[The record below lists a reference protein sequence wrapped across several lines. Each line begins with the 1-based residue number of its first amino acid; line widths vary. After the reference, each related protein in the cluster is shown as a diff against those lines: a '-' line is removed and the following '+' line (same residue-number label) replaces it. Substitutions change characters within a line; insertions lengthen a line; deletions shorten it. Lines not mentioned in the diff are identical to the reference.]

1 MKLYWNFLQAFM
13 EKINPFSYFY
23 YHLYLLQLEEYDI
36 KRFLRL
42 IQINVM
48 PLKQLRKQ
56 LVWTQ
61 KMTLITVL
69 TVTLILGLS
78 YFISPLF
85 LLSFYVSALPI
96 SLIVFF
102 LLPLDRYMK
111 HDLIKRAKLKLATF
125 PNLEIVGIA
134 GSYGKTT
141 MKEVVS
147 TMLSEKYIVLK
158 TPENVN
164 TPLGIAD
171 LILNKLDSTIQ
182 VLIIEMGEYT
192 RGDIRDICS
201 IVKPQTAIITGINEA
216 HLERMGT
223 IENTTSAIFE
233 LAQHMNQK
241 GLLVLNEDN
250 TLIRENYHKYCTAQ
264 KIELVS
270 IKKGLTL
277 ESGLLGRYAKAVLQ
291 AGAAVARY
299 LGLTDEQIKVGASK
313 VCPLPHR
320 LQLIEGTRGVLVIDD
335 SYNGNPEGVS
345 EAIYLLNT
353 YTGRRKVF
361 ITPGLVE
368 TGEKNELVHK
378 KIGKELASVADRVI
392 LIKNSATPFIAE
404 GLMENGFNKNHI
416 IWFKTA
422 HEAHATMGEI
432 IEQNDVVLF
441 QNDWPDNYR

>member
-1 MKLYWNFLQAFM
+1 M

-36 KRFLRL
+36 RRFLHL
-42 IQINVM
+42 IQINVT
-48 PLKQLRKQ
+48 PVKILRKQ

-61 KMTLITVL
+61 KITLIATL
-69 TVTLILGLS
+69 TVALILVLS
-78 YFISPLF
+78 YFLSPLF
-85 LLSFYVSALPI
+85 LLLFYVSALPI
-96 SLIVFF
+96 SFIVFL

-111 HDLIKRAKLKLATF
+111 HELIKRAKLKLATF

-147 TMLSEKYIVLK
+147 TILSEKYVVLK

-164 TPLGIAD
+164 TPLGIAH

-182 VLIIEMGEYT
+182 VLVVEMGEYT
-192 RGDIRDICS
+192 RGDIQDICS
-201 IVKPQTAIITGINEA
+201 LVKPQTAIITGINEA

-223 IENTTSAIFE
+223 LENTTSAIFE
-233 LAQHMNQK
+233 LAQHMDQK

-250 TLIRENYHKYCTAQ
+250 VLVRENYHKYYTAQ

-270 IKKGLTL
+270 VKKELTL

-291 AGAAVARY
+291 AGAAVGRY
-299 LGLTDEQIKVGASK
+299 LGLTDEQIKMGASK

-320 LQLIEGTRGVLVIDD
+320 LQPIEGTRGVLVIDD

-345 EAIYLLNT
+345 EAIYLLST

-368 TGEKNELVHK
+368 TGGKNESVHK
-378 KIGKELASVADRVI
+378 KIGKELASVADRVV

-404 GLMENGFNKNHI
+404 GLMEHGFDKKHI

-422 HEAHATMGEI
+422 REAHAAMGEI